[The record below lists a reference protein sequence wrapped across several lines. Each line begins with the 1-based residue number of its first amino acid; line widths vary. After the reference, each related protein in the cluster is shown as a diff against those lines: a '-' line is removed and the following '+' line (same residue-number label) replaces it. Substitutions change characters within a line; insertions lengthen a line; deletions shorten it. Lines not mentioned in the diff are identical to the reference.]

1 MLLPLGELNNAN
13 LLSCHPGQTLS
24 SNTIGTSS
32 PPSTQHLP
40 FFKSTT
46 SEKSFGNR
54 LSGTS
59 LQQTPI
65 DLKEFLQ
72 NSQKEFTSLS
82 LLIKQNNDPSLS
94 DEVYLNET
102 SEKID
107 LIIDDYINSSNEHF
121 YETGTYISPDMWEDL
136 DLCSQILESKN

>member
-1 MLLPLGELNNAN
+1 MIKTLLLLILSTKLAWSEMVSLKDYHVTNPYLGNDEIYYV
-13 LLSCHPGQTLS
+13 
-24 SNTIGTSS
+24 SNRCSALMY
-32 PPSTQHLP
+32 HL
-40 FFKSTT
+40 F
-46 SEKSFGNR
+46 
-54 LSGTS
+54 S
-59 LQQTPI
+59 LQQTPT
-65 DLKEFLQ
+65 DLKEFLK

-121 YETGTYISPDMWEDL
+121 YETGTYISPDMWGDL

>member
-1 MLLPLGELNNAN
+1 MTKTLLLLILSTKLAWSEMVSLKDYHAANPYLGNDEIYYV
-13 LLSCHPGQTLS
+13 
-24 SNTIGTSS
+24 SNRCSALMY
-32 PPSTQHLP
+32 HL
-40 FFKSTT
+40 F
-46 SEKSFGNR
+46 
-54 LSGTS
+54 S

-65 DLKEFLQ
+65 DLKEFLK

-136 DLCSQILESKN
+136 DLCSQILENKN

>member
-1 MLLPLGELNNAN
+1 MTKTLLLLILSTKLAWSEMVSLKDYHAANPYLGNDEIYYV
-13 LLSCHPGQTLS
+13 
-24 SNTIGTSS
+24 SNRCSALMY
-32 PPSTQHLP
+32 HL
-40 FFKSTT
+40 F
-46 SEKSFGNR
+46 
-54 LSGTS
+54 S

-65 DLKEFLQ
+65 DLKEFLK

-94 DEVYLNET
+94 DEFYLNET

-121 YETGTYISPDMWEDL
+121 YETGTYISPDMWGDL

>member
-1 MLLPLGELNNAN
+1 MIKTLLLLILSTKLAWSEMVSLKDYHAANPYLGNDEIYYV
-13 LLSCHPGQTLS
+13 
-24 SNTIGTSS
+24 SNRCSALMY
-32 PPSTQHLP
+32 HL
-40 FFKSTT
+40 F
-46 SEKSFGNR
+46 
-54 LSGTS
+54 S
-59 LQQTPI
+59 LQQTPT
-65 DLKEFLQ
+65 DLKEFLK

-121 YETGTYISPDMWEDL
+121 YETGTYISPDMWGDL

>member
-1 MLLPLGELNNAN
+1 MIKTLFLLFLSTKLAWSDMVSLKDYHAANPYLGNDEIYYV
-13 LLSCHPGQTLS
+13 
-24 SNTIGTSS
+24 SNRCSALMY
-32 PPSTQHLP
+32 HL
-40 FFKSTT
+40 F
-46 SEKSFGNR
+46 
-54 LSGTS
+54 S

-65 DLKEFLQ
+65 ELKEFLK

-121 YETGTYISPDMWEDL
+121 YETGTYISPDMWGDL

>member
-1 MLLPLGELNNAN
+1 MIKTLLLLILSTKLAWSEMVSLKDYHTANPYLGNDEIYYV
-13 LLSCHPGQTLS
+13 
-24 SNTIGTSS
+24 SNRCSALMY
-32 PPSTQHLP
+32 HL
-40 FFKSTT
+40 F
-46 SEKSFGNR
+46 
-54 LSGTS
+54 S

-65 DLKEFLQ
+65 DLKEFLK

-136 DLCSQILESKN
+136 DLCSQILENKN

>member
-1 MLLPLGELNNAN
+1 MIKTLFLLIISTKLAWSEMVSLKDYHSDNPYLGNVEIYYV
-13 LLSCHPGQTLS
+13 
-24 SNTIGTSS
+24 SNRCSALMY
-32 PPSTQHLP
+32 HL
-40 FFKSTT
+40 F
-46 SEKSFGNR
+46 
-54 LSGTS
+54 S

-65 DLKEFLQ
+65 DLKEFLK

>member
-1 MLLPLGELNNAN
+1 MIKTLILLFLSTKLAWSDMVSLKDYHAANPYLGNDEIYYV
-13 LLSCHPGQTLS
+13 
-24 SNTIGTSS
+24 SNRCSALMY
-32 PPSTQHLP
+32 HL
-40 FFKSTT
+40 F
-46 SEKSFGNR
+46 
-54 LSGTS
+54 S

-65 DLKEFLQ
+65 DLKEFLK

>member
-1 MLLPLGELNNAN
+1 MIKTLLLLILSTKLAWSEMVSLKDYHAANPYLGNDEIYYV
-13 LLSCHPGQTLS
+13 
-24 SNTIGTSS
+24 SNRCSALMY
-32 PPSTQHLP
+32 HL
-40 FFKSTT
+40 F
-46 SEKSFGNR
+46 
-54 LSGTS
+54 S

-65 DLKEFLQ
+65 DLKEFLK

-94 DEVYLNET
+94 DEFYLNET

>member
-1 MLLPLGELNNAN
+1 MIKAFFLLILSTKLAWSEMDSLKDYHAANPYLGNDEIYYV
-13 LLSCHPGQTLS
+13 
-24 SNTIGTSS
+24 SNRCSALMY
-32 PPSTQHLP
+32 HL
-40 FFKSTT
+40 F
-46 SEKSFGNR
+46 
-54 LSGTS
+54 S

-65 DLKEFLQ
+65 DLKEFLK

-94 DEVYLNET
+94 DEFYLNET

-121 YETGTYISPDMWEDL
+121 YETGTYISPAMWEDL
-136 DLCSQILESKN
+136 DLCSQILENKN

>member
-1 MLLPLGELNNAN
+1 MIKTLFLLILSTKLAWSEMVSLKDYHAANPYLGNDEIYYV
-13 LLSCHPGQTLS
+13 
-24 SNTIGTSS
+24 SNRCSALMY
-32 PPSTQHLP
+32 HL
-40 FFKSTT
+40 F
-46 SEKSFGNR
+46 
-54 LSGTS
+54 S

-65 DLKEFLQ
+65 DLKEFLK

-136 DLCSQILESKN
+136 DLCSQSLESKN

>member
-1 MLLPLGELNNAN
+1 MIKSLFLLILSTKLAWSEMVSLKDYHSANPYLGNDEIYYV
-13 LLSCHPGQTLS
+13 
-24 SNTIGTSS
+24 SNRCSALMY
-32 PPSTQHLP
+32 HL
-40 FFKSTT
+40 F
-46 SEKSFGNR
+46 
-54 LSGTS
+54 S

-65 DLKEFLQ
+65 DLKEFLK

-102 SEKID
+102 SQKID

-121 YETGTYISPDMWEDL
+121 YETGTYISPDMWGDL

>member
-1 MLLPLGELNNAN
+1 MIKTLLLLILSTKLAWSEMVSLKDYHAANPYLGNDEIYYV
-13 LLSCHPGQTLS
+13 
-24 SNTIGTSS
+24 SNRCSALMY
-32 PPSTQHLP
+32 HL
-40 FFKSTT
+40 F
-46 SEKSFGNR
+46 
-54 LSGTS
+54 S
-59 LQQTPI
+59 LQQTPT
-65 DLKEFLQ
+65 DLKEFLK

-121 YETGTYISPDMWEDL
+121 YETCTYISPDMWGDL

>member
-1 MLLPLGELNNAN
+1 MIKALFFLILSTKLAWSEMVSLKDYHSANPYLGNDEIYYV
-13 LLSCHPGQTLS
+13 
-24 SNTIGTSS
+24 SNRCSALMY
-32 PPSTQHLP
+32 HL
-40 FFKSTT
+40 F
-46 SEKSFGNR
+46 
-54 LSGTS
+54 S

-65 DLKEFLQ
+65 DLKEFLK

-94 DEVYLNET
+94 DEIYLNET

>member
-1 MLLPLGELNNAN
+1 MIKTLLLLILSTKLAWSEMVSLKDYHAANPYLGNDEIYYV
-13 LLSCHPGQTLS
+13 
-24 SNTIGTSS
+24 SNRCSALMY
-32 PPSTQHLP
+32 HL
-40 FFKSTT
+40 F
-46 SEKSFGNR
+46 
-54 LSGTS
+54 S
-59 LQQTPI
+59 LQQTPT
-65 DLKEFLQ
+65 DLKEFLK

-94 DEVYLNET
+94 NEVYLNET

-121 YETGTYISPDMWEDL
+121 YETGTYISPDMWGDL

>member
-1 MLLPLGELNNAN
+1 MIKTLLLLILSTKLAWSEMVSIKDYHAANPYLGNDEIYYV
-13 LLSCHPGQTLS
+13 
-24 SNTIGTSS
+24 SNRCSALMY
-32 PPSTQHLP
+32 HL
-40 FFKSTT
+40 F
-46 SEKSFGNR
+46 
-54 LSGTS
+54 S

-65 DLKEFLQ
+65 DLKEFLK

-94 DEVYLNET
+94 DEFYLNET

-121 YETGTYISPDMWEDL
+121 YETGTYISPDMWGDL

>member
-1 MLLPLGELNNAN
+1 MIKTLILLFLSTKLAWSDMVSLKDYHAANPYLGNDEIYYV
-13 LLSCHPGQTLS
+13 
-24 SNTIGTSS
+24 SNRCSALMY
-32 PPSTQHLP
+32 HL
-40 FFKSTT
+40 F
-46 SEKSFGNR
+46 
-54 LSGTS
+54 S

-65 DLKEFLQ
+65 DLKEFLK

-121 YETGTYISPDMWEDL
+121 YETGTYISPDMWGDL
-136 DLCSQILESKN
+136 DLCSQILENKN

>member
-1 MLLPLGELNNAN
+1 MIKSLFLLILSTKLAWSEMVSLKDYHSANPYLGNDEIYYV
-13 LLSCHPGQTLS
+13 
-24 SNTIGTSS
+24 SNRCSALMY
-32 PPSTQHLP
+32 HL
-40 FFKSTT
+40 F
-46 SEKSFGNR
+46 
-54 LSGTS
+54 S

-65 DLKEFLQ
+65 DLKEFLK

-102 SEKID
+102 SQKID

>member
-1 MLLPLGELNNAN
+1 MIKTLLLLILSTKLAWSEMVSLKDYHAANPYLGKDEIYYV
-13 LLSCHPGQTLS
+13 
-24 SNTIGTSS
+24 SNRCSALMY
-32 PPSTQHLP
+32 HL
-40 FFKSTT
+40 F
-46 SEKSFGNR
+46 
-54 LSGTS
+54 S
-59 LQQTPI
+59 LQQTPT
-65 DLKEFLQ
+65 DLKEFLK

-94 DEVYLNET
+94 DKVYLNET

-136 DLCSQILESKN
+136 DFCSQILESKN

>member
-1 MLLPLGELNNAN
+1 MIKN
-13 LLSCHPGQTLS
+13 LLLLILS
-24 SNTIGTSS
+24 TKLAWSEMVSLKDYHATNPYLGNDEIYYVSNRCSALMY
-32 PPSTQHLP
+32 HL
-40 FFKSTT
+40 F
-46 SEKSFGNR
+46 
-54 LSGTS
+54 S

-65 DLKEFLQ
+65 DLKEFLK

-82 LLIKQNNDPSLS
+82 LMIKQNNDPSLS

-121 YETGTYISPDMWEDL
+121 YETGTYISSDMWEDL

>member
-1 MLLPLGELNNAN
+1 MIKTFFLLILSTKLAWSDMVSLKDYHAANPYLGNDEIYYV
-13 LLSCHPGQTLS
+13 
-24 SNTIGTSS
+24 SNRCSALMY
-32 PPSTQHLP
+32 HL
-40 FFKSTT
+40 F
-46 SEKSFGNR
+46 
-54 LSGTS
+54 S

-65 DLKEFLQ
+65 DLKEFLKD
-72 NSQKEFTSLS
+72 SQKEFTSLS

>member
-1 MLLPLGELNNAN
+1 MIKTLIFLFLSTKLAWSDMVSLKDYHAANPYLGNDEIYYV
-13 LLSCHPGQTLS
+13 
-24 SNTIGTSS
+24 SNRWSALMY
-32 PPSTQHLP
+32 HL
-40 FFKSTT
+40 F
-46 SEKSFGNR
+46 
-54 LSGTS
+54 S

-65 DLKEFLQ
+65 DLKEFLK

-121 YETGTYISPDMWEDL
+121 YETGTYISPDMWGDL
-136 DLCSQILESKN
+136 DLCSQILENKN

>member
-1 MLLPLGELNNAN
+1 MMIKTLFLFILSTKLAWSEMVSLKDYHSANPYLGNDEIYYV
-13 LLSCHPGQTLS
+13 
-24 SNTIGTSS
+24 SNRCGALMY
-32 PPSTQHLP
+32 HL
-40 FFKSTT
+40 F
-46 SEKSFGNR
+46 
-54 LSGTS
+54 S

-65 DLKEFLQ
+65 DLKEFLK

-102 SEKID
+102 SQEID

>member
-1 MLLPLGELNNAN
+1 MIKTLILLILSTKLALSEMISLKDYHAANPYLGNDEIYYV
-13 LLSCHPGQTLS
+13 
-24 SNTIGTSS
+24 SNRCSALMY
-32 PPSTQHLP
+32 HL
-40 FFKSTT
+40 F
-46 SEKSFGNR
+46 
-54 LSGTS
+54 S

-65 DLKEFLQ
+65 DLKEFLK

-121 YETGTYISPDMWEDL
+121 YETGTYISPDMWGDL
-136 DLCSQILESKN
+136 DLCSQILENKN

>member
-1 MLLPLGELNNAN
+1 MVSLKDYHAANPYLGSDEIYYV
-13 LLSCHPGQTLS
+13 
-24 SNTIGTSS
+24 SNRCSALMY
-32 PPSTQHLP
+32 HL
-40 FFKSTT
+40 F
-46 SEKSFGNR
+46 
-54 LSGTS
+54 S

-65 DLKEFLQ
+65 DLKKFLE

>member
-1 MLLPLGELNNAN
+1 MIKTLLLLILSTKLAWSEMVSLKDYHAANPYLGNDEIYYV
-13 LLSCHPGQTLS
+13 
-24 SNTIGTSS
+24 SNRCSALMY
-32 PPSTQHLP
+32 HL
-40 FFKSTT
+40 F
-46 SEKSFGNR
+46 
-54 LSGTS
+54 S

-65 DLKEFLQ
+65 DLKEFLK

>member
-1 MLLPLGELNNAN
+1 MIKN
-13 LLSCHPGQTLS
+13 LLLLILS
-24 SNTIGTSS
+24 TKLAWSEMVSLKDYHATNPYLGNDEIYYVSNRCSALMY
-32 PPSTQHLP
+32 HL
-40 FFKSTT
+40 F
-46 SEKSFGNR
+46 
-54 LSGTS
+54 S

-65 DLKEFLQ
+65 DLKEFLK

>member
-1 MLLPLGELNNAN
+1 MIKTLFFLILSTKLAWSEMVSLKDYHAANPYLGNDEIYYV
-13 LLSCHPGQTLS
+13 
-24 SNTIGTSS
+24 SNRCSALMY
-32 PPSTQHLP
+32 HL
-40 FFKSTT
+40 F
-46 SEKSFGNR
+46 
-54 LSGTS
+54 S

-65 DLKEFLQ
+65 DLKEFLKD
-72 NSQKEFTSLS
+72 SQKEFTSLS

>member
-1 MLLPLGELNNAN
+1 MIKSLFLLILSTKLAWSEMVSLKDYHAANPYLGNDEIYYV
-13 LLSCHPGQTLS
+13 
-24 SNTIGTSS
+24 SNRCSALMY
-32 PPSTQHLP
+32 HL
-40 FFKSTT
+40 F
-46 SEKSFGNR
+46 
-54 LSGTS
+54 S
-59 LQQTPI
+59 LQQTPT
-65 DLKEFLQ
+65 DLKEFLK

-121 YETGTYISPDMWEDL
+121 YETGTYISPDMWGDL